1 MSFSP
6 CFLRANGYCNLWK
19 PVTVDPM
26 STLKM
31 IGIAAAAYLVAWA
44 SDALFGWTGLI
55 ALTATVLVLPIV
67 VGAGLSVR
75 GDDS

>member
-1 MSFSP
+1 
-6 CFLRANGYCNLWK
+6 
-19 PVTVDPM
+19 M

-44 SDALFGWTGLI
+44 SDALFGWSGLI

-67 VGAGLSVR
+67 VSAGLSVR
-75 GDDS
+75 GDGS